1 MFALLIAI
9 VYLSFISLGLPD
21 SLLGAAW
28 PVMRIEFDAP
38 LSYAGIVSMI
48 ISLGTIV
55 SSLLS
60 DLLTKK
66 LGTGA
71 VTAISVTMT
80 AVALFCFSV
89 STKFWMLIVFAIPYG
104 LGAGGVDAS
113 LNNFVALH
121 FKSRHMS
128 WLHCMWGVGAAVS
141 PYIMSYAITQGSG
154 WNQGYL
160 IVSVIQICLSAIL
173 FCSLPLWKKGIQ
185 KQGTPYAPATP
196 AARKPLRVKEIVS
209 TKGAIACFFCFF
221 CYCALE
227 ATAMLWSSS
236 YMVSHN
242 GVSAEDAAMFASLF
256 FIGMTVGRGINGFL
270 TIKFSDRTLIRAGL
284 VLILAGIVL
293 TAVPAPRGVTIAGLV
308 VIGLGCAPVYPCI
321 IHMTPALFGEEKS
334 QAMIGVQM
342 ASAYTGSCLMPP
354 LYGLIANNVWASAL
368 PYFLLFFLIL
378 MVIMHEVVVKK
389 TAKK

>member
-1 MFALLIAI
+1 
-9 VYLSFISLGLPD
+9 
-21 SLLGAAW
+21 
-28 PVMRIEFDAP
+28 
-38 LSYAGIVSMI
+38 
-48 ISLGTIV
+48 
-55 SSLLS
+55 
-60 DLLTKK
+60 
-66 LGTGA
+66 
-71 VTAISVTMT
+71 
-80 AVALFCFSV
+80 
-89 STKFWMLIVFAIPYG
+89 
-104 LGAGGVDAS
+104 
-113 LNNFVALH
+113 
-121 FKSRHMS
+121 
-128 WLHCMWGVGAAVS
+128 
-141 PYIMSYAITQGSG
+141 
-154 WNQGYL
+154 
-160 IVSVIQICLSAIL
+160 
-173 FCSLPLWKKGIQ
+173 
-185 KQGTPYAPATP
+185 
-196 AARKPLRVKEIVS
+196 
-209 TKGAIACFFCFF
+209 
-221 CYCALE
+221 
-227 ATAMLWSSS
+227 MLWSSS